1 MKKRH
6 IFSLIFSCLMVT
18 QVNAKNKLSFDQ
30 TLSISSNKAH
40 SFFAD
45 VGAGS
50 LQIRGAHVDTISVN
64 ATVYSEKYHDI
75 EELREVFNDKV
86 LLTLVKK
93 GSTIELKAMV
103 KRGRWLSFKDP
114 EIAIDLDIIVPTDL
128 NIEIDDGSGSLQVV
142 DIEGNLEIDD
152 GSGSMT
158 INNIGGDVLIDDGSG
173 NLKLSTVAGNVN
185 IDDGSGNLI
194 LNDISGD
201 VFIDDGSGVVNI
213 DGVRGNVTIDDS
225 SGSINIYQLAGHFNL
240 IDDGS
245 GNVMVNGRKWQRD

>member
-6 IFSLIFSCLMVT
+6 ILPIIFSCLIVT
-18 QVNAKNKLSFDQ
+18 QVNAKNKISFDQ
-30 TLSISSNKAH
+30 NLSISSNQAH
-40 SFFAD
+40 TFFAG

-50 LQIRGAHVDTISVN
+50 LLIRGANVDTISVN
-64 ATVYSEKYHDI
+64 ATVYSKKYSDV

-86 LLTLVKK
+86 LLQLVKK

-114 EIAIDLDIIVPTDL
+114 GIAIDLDIIVPADL
-128 NIEIDDGSGSLQVV
+128 NIEIDDGSGSLQVI
-142 DIEGNLEIDD
+142 DIEGDLDIDD
-152 GSGSMT
+152 GSGSIT
-158 INNIGGDVLIDDGSG
+158 INNIGGDVRIDDGSG
-173 NLKLSTVAGNVN
+173 NLDLSTVAGNVN

-194 LNDISGD
+194 LNDVAGD
-201 VFIDDGSGVVNI
+201 VFIDDGSGLVNI

-225 SGSINIYQLAGHFNL
+225 SGSINIYQLAGHFKL

-245 GNVMVNGRKWQRD
+245 GNVMVNGRKWQRH